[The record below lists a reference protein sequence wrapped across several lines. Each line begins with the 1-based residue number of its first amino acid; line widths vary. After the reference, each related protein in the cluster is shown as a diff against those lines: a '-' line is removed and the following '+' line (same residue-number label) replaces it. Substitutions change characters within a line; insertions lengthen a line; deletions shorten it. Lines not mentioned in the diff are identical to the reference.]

1 MENSKLSQE
10 NQELAR
16 RLAEAEKMLAQTSG
30 YQLMKQQ
37 IDMEKK
43 NTRDALSYVA
53 ERKRERSIF
62 HTPSKSVSMPFDSVS
77 HVDSDYMNSS
87 LVEGDKMQERK

>member
-43 NTRDALSYVA
+43 NTRDALSHVA

-77 HVDSDYMNSS
+77 HVDSD
-87 LVEGDKMQERK
+87 